1 LRIPLLKI
9 EMNRAE
15 LQLALE
21 EAARLQTR
29 EPEKA
34 EQTLRNLLAEHPNET
49 IILVRLARLLH
60 QVGRAAEA
68 VPLMKQAVAFAPKA
82 PLFNDLGSLLLAA
95 GDRAA
100 AIDAYQNSLKLDP
113 NYALGC
119 LNLADV
125 LAESGR
131 LPEAIELYRRVIA
144 IDSSSVDGRVGLAAA
159 FLRIGDPPAALAECR
174 AALAIDSGHVG
185 ALHATAIALAKTAD
199 LPGAIAHTRA
209 LLVQKP
215 RFAKGWHTLGNLLDD
230 AGDVEQAT
238 SAYRR
243 ALQIDP
249 DLVEATYDLAA
260 LTDAVPPPAM
270 PRPYVTR
277 LFDDFAPT
285 FERRLVAELDYRVP
299 EALRKAV
306 ALHLPS
312 SAATAIDVLDLG
324 CGTGLVGKQFR
335 DLAGHITGVDL
346 STAMLAEAR
355 AAGVY
360 NELVCEDVI
369 DYMAVTESRFD
380 LVVAADLFI
389 YIGELGD
396 LFAAARR
403 VLRPDG
409 LMAFSIETIDG
420 SSYALRRT
428 RRYAHSLAY
437 IGDLARRHSMTILE
451 TRPTAIRRGDG
462 GSVDGHIIV
471 LRRDSAQSS

>member
-1 LRIPLLKI
+1 
-9 EMNRAE
+9 MNRAQ
-15 LQLALE
+15 LQQVLE
-21 EAARLQTR
+21 QVARQQAR
-29 EPEKA
+29 DPQAA
-34 EQTLRNLLAEHPNET
+34 EQMLRSLMVEHPNET

-68 VPLMKQAVAFAPKA
+68 VPLMKRAVEIAPRA

-100 AIDAYQNSLKLDP
+100 AIDAYQSSLKLDA

-119 LNLADV
+119 LNLANV

-131 LPEAIELYRRVIA
+131 LPEAIEFYRRVISL
-144 IDSSSVDGRVGLAAA
+144 DPSSVDGRVGLAVAL
-159 FLRIGDPPAALAECR
+159 LRIGDPPAAHAECR

-199 LPGAIAHTRA
+199 LPGAIGCARA
-209 LLVQKP
+209 LLFQKP
-215 RFAKGWHTLGNLLDD
+215 QFAKGWHTLGNLLDD

-243 ALQIDP
+243 ALEIDP
-249 DLVEATYDLAA
+249 ESVEASYDLAA
-260 LTDAVPPPAM
+260 LTDAIPPPAM

-285 FERRLVAELDYRVP
+285 FERRLVADLDYRVP
-299 EALRKAV
+299 EALREAV
-306 ALHLPS
+306 APHLPS
-312 SAATAIDVLDLG
+312 SAATALGVLDLG
-324 CGTGLVGKQFR
+324 CGTGLVAKQFR

-346 STAMLAEAR
+346 STVMLAEAR
-355 AAGVY
+355 AAGSY
-360 NELVCEDVI
+360 DELVCDDVI
-369 DYMAVTESRFD
+369 DYMTANESRFD
-380 LVVAADLFI
+380 LVLAADLLI
-389 YIGELGD
+389 YIGELEEF
-396 LFAAARR
+396 FAAARR
-403 VLRPDG
+403 VLRPG
-409 LMAFSIETIDG
+409 GMMAFSIETIEG
-420 SSYALRRT
+420 SNYSLRRT

-437 IGDLARRHSMTILE
+437 IGDLAGRHSFSILE

-462 GSVDGHIIV
+462 GRVDGHIIV